1 VLRVQFLTGPRR
13 GQQAA
18 FSGPR
23 VRIGRSRDND
33 LILPDSDPPLSSAL
47 HAEAVLERGVW
58 WIVDLGSTNGTLLNG
73 VRVSRQRLGRGDR
86 LAFGADVVR
95 VETAGD
101 RRAVLAVAAA
111 LVVALVSAYGVLQ
124 LRAPVLEESAAA
136 VARSVYLVA
145 IEDAGQRAV
154 VGTAFAVRAD
164 GVLATNA
171 HVADELRHRG
181 ALAHAAATAAIAV
194 RSDSAGGARRI
205 VEAWPHP
212 NWRPGSIRDD
222 VALLRLAHGPPV
234 AALALANEAA
244 LARLRRGT
252 TLAAFGFSAVAT
264 DPWKPRGRLSAD
276 VLGDI
281 RGGRYLEI
289 GLGISPGTSGSPI
302 FTADGTVVAIVT
314 AGDFVDAPD
323 GRGRM
328 PAGTGVNWGIA
339 VSALRE
345 LLQTRR

>member
-1 VLRVQFLTGPRR
+1 MLRVQFLTGPRR

-86 LAFGADVVR
+86 LAFGADVVL
-95 VETAGD
+95 VETARD
-101 RRAVLAVAAA
+101 RRIVLIVAAA
-111 LVVALVSAYGVLQ
+111 LVVALVSAYAVRQ
-124 LRAPVLEESAAA
+124 LRAPILEESAAA

-171 HVADELRHRG
+171 HVAGELRHRG
-181 ALAHAAATAAIAV
+181 ALAHAAATTAIAV

-222 VALLRLAHGPPV
+222 VALLRLAPGPPV
-234 AALALANEAA
+234 AALALADEAA

-302 FTADGTVVAIVT
+302 FTPDGTVVAIVA

-328 PAGTGVNWGIA
+328 PAGTGANWGIA
-339 VSALRE
+339 ASALRE